1 MTTQTAPDTDSVDL
15 AEFRSTIRA
24 FANAEIHP
32 GAAARDESKEF
43 PAQLVKRLGQQDL
56 MGISVPEEFGGLGLS
71 TRTQLVAIEEV
82 ARTDAALASIY
93 TAHYLGLEPILVGGS
108 EEQKHRWLP
117 QLASGELLAGFA
129 LTEPDAGSDI
139 ASMRTVARREDDGWH
154 LSGSKTYISNAKEA
168 DLVVL
173 FAKTDPSAGF
183 RGITAFVVPKGTP
196 GISYSEPQDK
206 MGIRSAPTYTV
217 YLDDVVLPLDSVI
230 GTEGRGGN
238 SALTALNRARIDVA
252 AMANGIAAR
261 LGTGTRVRNGAKA
274 VRHADLRLPGNPAT
288 PRWLRRATCRI
299 TRHRRLGRRR
309 QGRRSGHPPRRIDF
323 EVRRH
328 RSLLLD
334 RRSNR
339 TDPRWRRFHARIGNR
354 TPVPRL
360 PHSPHLRG
368 HLADPVA
375 HHCRQCS
382 VAAFHRVLKGADMT
396 ALPPLDGIRVIDLSR
411 VLAGPYCTALL
422 SDAGADVVKIESEHG
437 EDSRHLGPFRDGE
450 SIYFNVLNRGKRSVA
465 LNLKNDEDREALLT
479 LIETADVVVENFR
492 PGVTKRLGIDYEAA
506 RARNPRIVYAS
517 ISGFGQDGPM
527 SGAAAY
533 DLVVQA
539 LSGIMSITGSEESG
553 PTRLGESFGDLVAGL
568 FAAWGI
574 STALLSA
581 RASGLGQHLDVAMF
595 DSMLAMLPTAHS
607 QLQSTGLTP
616 PRVGNRHPVSTP
628 FDTYKADDGL
638 FVLAVA
644 SQSGFEKLAQTMDR
658 VDLIADPR
666 FADDT
671 ARTENEPALRK
682 EIENW
687 AAGKTVTDVV
697 GILGDAGLAG
707 SEIWDV
713 QQALTS
719 AQAEYRGVVESF
731 EHPVAGKISYVRQ
744 PVVFGDSRRPDVR
757 RSPLL
762 DEHHGEVLPGSR

>member
-1 MTTQTAPDTDSVDL
+1 
-15 AEFRSTIRA
+15 
-24 FANAEIHP
+24 
-32 GAAARDESKEF
+32 
-43 PAQLVKRLGQQDL
+43 
-56 MGISVPEEFGGLGLS
+56 
-71 TRTQLVAIEEV
+71 
-82 ARTDAALASIY
+82 
-93 TAHYLGLEPILVGGS
+93 
-108 EEQKHRWLP
+108 
-117 QLASGELLAGFA
+117 
-129 LTEPDAGSDI
+129 
-139 ASMRTVARREDDGWH
+139 
-154 LSGSKTYISNAKEA
+154 
-168 DLVVL
+168 
-173 FAKTDPSAGF
+173 
-183 RGITAFVVPKGTP
+183 
-196 GISYSEPQDK
+196 
-206 MGIRSAPTYTV
+206 
-217 YLDDVVLPLDSVI
+217 
-230 GTEGRGGN
+230 
-238 SALTALNRARIDVA
+238 
-252 AMANGIAAR
+252 
-261 LGTGTRVRNGAKA
+261 
-274 VRHADLRLPGNPAT
+274 
-288 PRWLRRATCRI
+288 
-299 TRHRRLGRRR
+299 
-309 QGRRSGHPPRRIDF
+309 
-323 EVRRH
+323 
-328 RSLLLD
+328 
-334 RRSNR
+334 
-339 TDPRWRRFHARIGNR
+339 
-354 TPVPRL
+354 
-360 PHSPHLRG
+360 
-368 HLADPVA
+368 
-375 HHCRQCS
+375 
-382 VAAFHRVLKGADMT
+382 MT

-568 FAAWGI
+568 FASWGI

-644 SQSGFEKLAQTMDR
+644 SQSGFEKLAQTMNR

-687 AAGKTVTDVV
+687 AAGKTVADVV